1 MQWRDT
7 YSTALRVHGFS
18 FTRMRGLRRCTS
30 SQVGMSRRSRHGD
43 ASRVSYTNGLD
54 LAAPRAPDAVATE
67 SAAREK
73 SVD

>member
-1 MQWRDT
+1 
-7 YSTALRVHGFS
+7 
-18 FTRMRGLRRCTS
+18 
-30 SQVGMSRRSRHGD
+30 MSRRSRHGD